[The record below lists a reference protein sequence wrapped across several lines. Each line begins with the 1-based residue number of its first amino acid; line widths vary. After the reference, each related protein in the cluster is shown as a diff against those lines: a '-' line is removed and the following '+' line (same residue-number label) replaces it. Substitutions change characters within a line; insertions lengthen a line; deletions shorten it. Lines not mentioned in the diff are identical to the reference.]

1 MEGRKGFWGHRFEGF
16 WKPCAVAPCAKGV
29 AEASRRWAALVL
41 AVGLLVWA
49 GIDPALGAPPS
60 GSGEDK
66 PVPVGVVTVRVKDV
80 NPATEYVGHVEA
92 MQTVDLRARVEGFLQ
107 EVRFREGARVRAGDV
122 LYVIEQDLYKARV
135 EASKAQV
142 AQAEA
147 ALERAERY
155 LKRLQSAR
163 AESVPATDMDNA
175 VAARAEAA
183 ARLQAAKA
191 QLAID
196 QLQLSYTVVTSPI
209 AGRIG
214 RTAYTVGNLLGP
226 SSGVLARIV
235 QEDPIRVVY
244 AVSENDVAA
253 VQAALREASSGK
265 KNRVLAPSLRLLD
278 GTVYGS
284 TGTVQFVDNQV
295 DPSTGTIAVRAVFS
309 NPDGLL
315 IPGQYVTVLVKARDP
330 NPLPVV
336 PQSAVLVDQK
346 GHYVLIVDASGTV
359 AARHISLGPALGTE
373 WAVTSGLA
381 EGEKVIVQGLQK
393 VRPGQT
399 VRPEVLSEQG
409 R

>member
-1 MEGRKGFWGHRFEGF
+1 MSRDSVPWNRRRLRAYERPSLVAVFFKGL
-16 WKPCAVAPCAKGV
+16 AKAIG
-29 AEASRRWAALVL
+29 RWAALFL
-41 AVGLLVWA
+41 TVGLAAWA
-49 GIDPALGAPPS
+49 GLNPALGASSEPA
-60 GSGEDK
+60 EDR
-66 PVPVGVVTVRVKDV
+66 PVPVGVMVVQIKDI

-92 MQTVDLRARVEGFLQ
+92 MQSVDIRARVEGFLQ
-107 EVRFREGARVRAGDV
+107 EMRFREGARVRAGDV
-122 LYVIEQDLYKARV
+122 LYVIEPDLYKARV

-155 LKRLQSAR
+155 LKRLQAAR

-175 VAARAEAA
+175 VAVRAEAA

-196 QLQLSYTVVTSPI
+196 QLQLSYTVVTAPI

-214 RTAYTVGNLLGP
+214 RSAYTVGNVVGP
-226 SSGVLARIV
+226 NSAALARIV

-244 AVSENDVAA
+244 AISENDIAS

-265 KNRVLAPSLRLLD
+265 HPRVLSPSLRLLD
-278 GTVYGS
+278 GTEYAS

-295 DPSTGTIAVRAVFS
+295 DSATGTIAVRAVFS

-315 IPGQYVTVLVKARDP
+315 IPGQYVTVLVKAREP

-336 PQSAVLVDQK
+336 PQSAVLVDQQ
-346 GHYVLIVDASGTV
+346 GHYVLIVDEAGHV
-359 AARHISLGPALGTE
+359 APRRIRLGPALGTE
-373 WAVTSGLA
+373 WAVTSGLSK
-381 EGEKVIVQGLQK
+381 GEKVIVQGLQK
-393 VRPGQT
+393 VRPGQK
-399 VRPEVLSEQG
+399 VQPEVLTTKE